1 MMQRTG
7 LFKTSLVAL
16 LMCLW
21 LSKPATA
28 QGFEDDSVFTWKLQE
43 VANPT
48 TRSIIK
54 FIPNRSFNGMSISW
68 KYGTPTVSSTKFSP
82 KDTFDLTV
90 TDSLLVKLLFT
101 RNGVPDSVMRIV
113 PLSPAYFR
121 CYKDT
126 LLDSLASYK
135 YIFRSFYHIPNVQD
149 SLKQMRFRWTIN
161 GTALTESRYSWPN
174 IYYTFTEGGD
184 IPVKLEV
191 YNASSPNLVE
201 SFTQIVH
208 VRPIFGPTKE
218 KLFVSNVFTPNND
231 GVNDFFEVSTSGTCR
246 IAFKVFSRT
255 GMLVYQQEAN
265 ILKWDGRN
273 QYNKELPEGIYY
285 YTIEDLDGKYETAKG
300 FVYIFRGK

>member
-1 MMQRTG
+1 MQRPG
-7 LFKTSLVAL
+7 LFTTPLVAL

-21 LSKPATA
+21 YGKPACA

-68 KYGTPTVSSTKFSP
+68 KYGTTTVSSTKFSP

-101 RNGVPDSVMRIV
+101 RNGVPDSVKRIV

-121 CYKDT
+121 FYKDT

-135 YIFRSFYHIPNVQD
+135 YVFRSFYHIPNVQD
-149 SLKQMRFRWTIN
+149 SLKQMRFRWTVN
-161 GTALTESRYSWPN
+161 GTTLTESRYNWPN

-184 IPVKLEV
+184 IPVTLEV
-191 YNASSPNLVE
+191 YNASAPNLVE

-208 VRPIFGPTKE
+208 VRPIFGPAKE
-218 KLFVSNVFTPNND
+218 KLNVSNVFTPNDD

-273 QYNKELPEGIYY
+273 QYNKELPEGVYY